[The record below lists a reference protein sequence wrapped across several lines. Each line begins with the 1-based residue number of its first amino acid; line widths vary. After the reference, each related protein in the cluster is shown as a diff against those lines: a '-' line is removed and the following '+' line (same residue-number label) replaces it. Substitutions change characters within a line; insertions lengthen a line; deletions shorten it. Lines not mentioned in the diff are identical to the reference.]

1 MSEATSGGSGPAY
14 RCAHA
19 GYGRLRPTS
28 ALELSARDARPTVT
42 DLPDSMVS
50 TRMQFF
56 FYEIVARIVGAY
68 LAYDCGVQLYNG
80 IVERKIT
87 YRLGRSSD
95 WVDLLLDWSTRQSWV
110 VER

>member
-1 MSEATSGGSGPAY
+1 
-14 RCAHA
+14 
-19 GYGRLRPTS
+19 
-28 ALELSARDARPTVT
+28 
-42 DLPDSMVS
+42 
-50 TRMQFF
+50 MQFF

-110 VER
+110 VERDTKPIRYWLVVASGVFTLIACLVVAIFGWFHSNT